1 MKTPRNVS
9 GLELIK
15 LLKPYGYEIVRQTGS
30 HIRIRTVN
38 NGEHFE
44 TVPRHNPIKV
54 GTLNDILSSI
64 AGHFSLEKEELMHDL
79 FG

>member
-15 LLKPYGYEIVRQTGS
+15 LLKPYGYEVVRQTGS
-30 HIRIRTVN
+30 HIRIRTLK

-54 GTLNDILSSI
+54 GTLNYILSSI
-64 AGHFSLEKEELMHDL
+64 AGHLGLEKEELVRDL